1 MKYEV
6 KVKMVE
12 YGYVTVDANSRE
24 EADTNAELAVLD
36 YNISGKLC
44 NGNCCRDNCAF
55 KNVLRSRNYLLYL
68 AADVYL
74 TDLKMIAVFVGSD

>member
-24 EADTNAELAVLD
+24 EADTNAELAVLE
-36 YNISGKLC
+36 GKC
-44 NGNCCRDNCAF
+44 NWQETLITTEEITPVKE
-55 KNVLRSRNYLLYL
+55 KNYEREER
-68 AADVYL
+68 
-74 TDLKMIAVFVGSD
+74 